1 MSTGNH
7 NLNISELIISKKS
20 KDFLSTGNHN
30 FIDISNI
37 NNWNINQ
44 WLLFEQVVQ
53 KSAKIVENYNDEATK
68 SSMKDYEWD
77 IATKNADIL
86 WHNANKQMKN
96 EIFIN
101 FNLKSRID
109 IIYNIASEFV
119 NIWNTNWNNSYI
131 TKREWINIAIWAIKK
146 DYKIYKNQD
155 RYNLG
160 MAIQYKFKL
169 HTK

>member
-1 MSTGNH
+1 MSTENQ
-7 NLNISELIISKKS
+7 N
-20 KDFLSTGNHN
+20 FL
-30 FIDISNI
+30 DISNI

-53 KSAKIVENYNDEATK
+53 KNAKIVENYNDEATK
-68 SSMKDYEWD
+68 SSKKDYEWD

-101 FNLKSRID
+101 FNLKSRIY
-109 IIYNIASEFV
+109 IIHNIASEFV
-119 NIWNTNWNNSYI
+119 NIWNTKWNNSYI
-131 TKREWINIAIWAIKK
+131 TKIEWINIAIWAIKK

-160 MAIQYKFKL
+160 IAIQYKFNSY
-169 HTK
+169 TK